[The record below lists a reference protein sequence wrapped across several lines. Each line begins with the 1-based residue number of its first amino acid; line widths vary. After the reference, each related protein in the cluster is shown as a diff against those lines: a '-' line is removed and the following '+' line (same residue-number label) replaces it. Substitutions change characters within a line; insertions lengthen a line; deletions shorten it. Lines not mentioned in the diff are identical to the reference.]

1 MASIS
6 VEIGAILRTVRSV
19 LEEIPPDLAADVFDQ
34 GILLT
39 GGAAL
44 LTNIDQ
50 LLSEELGLA
59 ITVPDNP
66 SSTVVLGAAK
76 ALEDLDGFIRSTKS
90 TPTPIL
96 ASYKG

>member
-1 MASIS
+1 M
-6 VEIGAILRTVRSV
+6 RSV
-19 LEEIPPDLAADVFDQ
+19 LEEIPPELAADVLDR

-39 GGAAL
+39 GGGAL
-44 LTNIDQ
+44 LTNFDQ
-50 LLSEELGLA
+50 LLSEEIGLT

-76 ALEDLDGFIRSTKS
+76 ALENLNGFNRNVNSIPS
-90 TPTPIL
+90 PIL